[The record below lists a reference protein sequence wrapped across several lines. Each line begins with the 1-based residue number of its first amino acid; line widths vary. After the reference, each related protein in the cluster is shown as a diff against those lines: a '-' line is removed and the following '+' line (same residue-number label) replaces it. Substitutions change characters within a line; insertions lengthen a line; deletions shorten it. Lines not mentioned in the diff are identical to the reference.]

1 MAVFSTN
8 QNRQFYYAGA
18 YKDTR
23 DAVTAL
29 GDITV
34 LKDKESNVYF
44 MQKGHGG
51 IVRSDMIDPALVSY
65 AKISTPESM
74 QTKLKAVKVTLDEN
88 VNEGA
93 PIVGEDY
100 ILRVNFRA
108 AYGPSDED
116 IYQRYGAV
124 HVTKATKTA
133 KTFWEAMGASLEKN
147 LKKNSPLEVVIE
159 EDGVILKE
167 KDPSV
172 DWVLGISKLT
182 TAQFDVIPTTVYE
195 DGVQVVWGKTE
206 KVEGDTVG
214 NGYNIADLEYF
225 CMGERADQY
234 RGVNWPNNIVTKYFV
249 DATKEYYCLDI
260 HYAYQGT
267 CEDIQKSEKDII
279 IVAEDQDVL
288 NSIAAELEAAKIT
301 VIKPEDTEET
311 EVGE

>member
-8 QNRQFYYAGA
+8 QNRQFYYAGV
-18 YKDTR
+18 YKDTKKE
-23 DAVTAL
+23 VTTP

-34 LKDKESNVYF
+34 LKDKENNVYF

-51 IVRSDMIDPALVSY
+51 IVRSDMINPALVSY
-65 AKISTPESM
+65 AKISTPEDM
-74 QTKLKAVKVTLDEN
+74 QTKLKAVKVTLDTD

-124 HVTKATKTA
+124 HVTKATETPA
-133 KTFWEAMGASLEKN
+133 KFWEAMGASLQKN
-147 LKKNSPLEVVIE
+147 LKKNSPLEVVVE

-167 KDPSV
+167 KDPSA

-182 TAQFDVIPTTVYE
+182 TAQFDVIPTTVYD
-195 DGVQVVWGKTE
+195 DGVQVVWGKVE
-206 KVEGDTVG
+206 KVAGDVVE

-249 DATKEYYCLDI
+249 DATKKYYCLDI

-279 IVAEDQDVL
+279 IVSETQDVL
-288 NSIAAELEAAKIT
+288 NSIVAKLEEANIK
-301 VIKPEDTEET
+301 VIKPA
-311 EVGE
+311 GE

>member
-18 YKDTR
+18 YKDTK
-23 DAVTAL
+23 DAVTAP
-29 GDITV
+29 GNITV
-34 LKDKESNVYF
+34 LTDKESNVYF

-51 IVRSDMIDPALVSY
+51 IVRSDMINPALVSY
-65 AKISTPESM
+65 AKISTPEDM
-74 QTKLKAVKVTLDEN
+74 QTKLKAVKVTLDN
-88 VNEGA
+88 TVNGGA

-124 HVTKATKTA
+124 HVTNATKTA
-133 KTFWEAMGASLEKN
+133 QEFWKAMGASLQKN
-147 LKKNSPLEVVIE
+147 LKKNSPLEVEIQS
-159 EDGVILKE
+159 DGVVLKE
-167 KDPSV
+167 KDPSA

-195 DGVQVVWGKTE
+195 DGVQVIWGKVE
-206 KVEGDTVG
+206 KVAGAVVE

-249 DATKEYYCLDI
+249 DPTKKYYCLDI

-279 IVAEDQDVL
+279 IVAETQTPLD
-288 NSIAAELEAAKIT
+288 SIVTKLEEAKIK
-301 VIKPEDTEET
+301 VIKPA
-311 EVGE
+311 GE

>member
-8 QNRQFYYAGA
+8 QNRQFYYAGD
-18 YKDTR
+18 YKDTK
-23 DAVTAL
+23 DEVKAP

-34 LKDKESNVYF
+34 LTDKESNVYF

-51 IVRSDMIDPALVSY
+51 IVRSDMINPALVSY
-65 AKISTPESM
+65 AKISTPEDM
-74 QTKLKAVKVTLDEN
+74 QTKLKAVKVTLDTD

-124 HVTKATKTA
+124 HVTKATEAPA
-133 KTFWEAMGASLEKN
+133 KFWEAMGASLQKN
-147 LKKNSPLEVVIE
+147 LKKNSPLEVVVE
-159 EDGVILKE
+159 ADGVILKE
-167 KDPSV
+167 KDPSA

-182 TAQFDVIPTTVYE
+182 TAQFDVIPTTVYD
-195 DGVQVVWGKTE
+195 DGVQVVWGKVE
-206 KVEGDTVG
+206 KAAGDVVE

-249 DATKEYYCLDI
+249 DATKKYYCLDI

-279 IVAEDQDVL
+279 IVAEDKTIL
-288 NSIAAELEAAKIT
+288 GNIADKLEEAKIT
-301 VIKPEDTEET
+301 VIKPA
-311 EVGE
+311 GE

>member
-18 YKDTR
+18 YKDTK
-23 DAVTAL
+23 DEVIAL

-34 LKDKESNVYF
+34 LKDKEDNVYF

-51 IVRSDMIDPALVSY
+51 IVRSDMINPALVSY
-65 AKISTPESM
+65 AKISTPDSM
-74 QTKLKAVKVTLDEN
+74 QTKLKAVKVTLDN
-88 VNEGA
+88 TVNGGA

-124 HVTKATKTA
+124 HVTNATKTA
-133 KTFWEAMGASLEKN
+133 QEFWKAMGASLQKN
-147 LKKNSPLEVVIE
+147 LKKNSPLEVEIQS
-159 EDGVILKE
+159 DGVVLKE
-167 KDPSV
+167 KDPSA

-195 DGVQVVWGKTE
+195 DGVQVIWGKVE
-206 KVEGDTVG
+206 KVAGAVVE

-249 DATKEYYCLDI
+249 DPTKKYYCLDI

-279 IVAEDQDVL
+279 IVAETQAPLD
-288 NSIAAELEAAKIT
+288 SIVTKLEEAKIK
-301 VIKPEDTEET
+301 VIKPA
-311 EVGE
+311 GE

>member
-18 YKDTR
+18 YKDTK
-23 DAVTAL
+23 DAVTAP

-34 LKDKESNVYF
+34 LTDKESNVYF

-51 IVRSDMIDPALVSY
+51 IVRSDMINPALVSY
-65 AKISTPESM
+65 AKISTPEDM
-74 QTKLKAVKVTLDEN
+74 QTKLKAVKVTLDTD

-124 HVTKATKTA
+124 HVTKATEAPA
-133 KTFWEAMGASLEKN
+133 KFWEAMGASLQKN
-147 LKKNSPLEVVIE
+147 LKKNSPLEVVVE
-159 EDGVILKE
+159 PDGVTLKE
-167 KDPSV
+167 KDPSA

-182 TAQFDVIPTTVYE
+182 TAQFDVIPTTVYD
-195 DGVQVVWGKTE
+195 DGVQVVWGKVE
-206 KVEGDTVG
+206 KVAGDVVE

-249 DATKEYYCLDI
+249 DATKKYYCLDI

-279 IVAEDQDVL
+279 IVAEDSTILGNIVDK
-288 NSIAAELEAAKIT
+288 LEEANIK
-301 VIKPEDTEET
+301 VIKPA
-311 EVGE
+311 GE

>member
-18 YKDTR
+18 YKDTK
-23 DAVTAL
+23 DAVTAP

-34 LKDKESNVYF
+34 LTDKESNVYF

-51 IVRSDMIDPALVSY
+51 IVRSDMINPALVSY
-65 AKISTPESM
+65 AKISTPEDM
-74 QTKLKAVKVTLDEN
+74 QTKLKAVKVTLDTD

-124 HVTKATKTA
+124 HVTKATEAPA
-133 KTFWEAMGASLEKN
+133 KFWEAMGASLQKN
-147 LKKNSPLEVVIE
+147 LKKNS
-159 EDGVILKE
+159 
-167 KDPSV
+167 
-172 DWVLGISKLT
+172 
-182 TAQFDVIPTTVYE
+182 AQFDVIPTTVYD

-206 KVEGDTVG
+206 KVAGDTVG

-279 IVAEDQDVL
+279 IVAEDSTILGNIVDK
-288 NSIAAELEAAKIT
+288 LEEANIK
-301 VIKPEDTEET
+301 VIKPA
-311 EVGE
+311 GE

>member
-18 YKDTR
+18 YQDTK

-34 LKDKESNVYF
+34 LKDKEDNVYF

-65 AKISTPESM
+65 AKISTPDSM
-74 QTKLKAVKVTLDEN
+74 QTKLKAVKVTLDDT
-88 VNEGA
+88 VNDGA

-124 HVTKATKTA
+124 HVTNATKTA
-133 KTFWEAMGASLEKN
+133 KEFWKAMGASLQKN
-147 LKKNSPLEVVIE
+147 LKKNSPLEVEIQ
-159 EDGVILKE
+159 EDGVVLKE
-167 KDPSV
+167 KDPSA

-195 DGVQVVWGKTE
+195 DGVQVIWGKVE
-206 KVEGDTVG
+206 KAAGGIVK

-249 DATKEYYCLDI
+249 DPTKEYYCLDI

-279 IVAEDQDVL
+279 IVAETQTPLD
-288 NSIAAELEAAKIT
+288 SIVTELEKAKIK
-301 VIKPEDTEET
+301 VIKPA
-311 EVGE
+311 GE

>member
-8 QNRQFYYAGA
+8 QNRQFYYAGV
-18 YKDTR
+18 YKGTK
-23 DAVTAL
+23 DAVITP

-34 LKDKESNVYF
+34 LTDKESNVYF

-51 IVRSDMIDPALVSY
+51 IVRSDMINPALVSY
-65 AKISTPESM
+65 AKISTPEDM
-74 QTKLKAVKVTLDEN
+74 QTKLKAVKVTLDTD

-124 HVTKATKTA
+124 HVTKATETPEK
-133 KTFWEAMGASLEKN
+133 FWEAMGASLQKN
-147 LKKNSPLEVVIE
+147 LKKNSPLEVVVDEAGIT
-159 EDGVILKE
+159 LKE
-167 KDPSV
+167 KDPSA

-182 TAQFDVIPTTVYE
+182 TAQFDVIPTTVYD
-195 DGVQVVWGKTE
+195 DGVQVVWGKVE
-206 KVEGDTVG
+206 KVAGDVVE

-249 DATKEYYCLDI
+249 DATKKYYCLDI

-279 IVAEDQDVL
+279 IVSETQDVL
-288 NSIAAELEAAKIT
+288 NSIVAKLEEANIK
-301 VIKPEDTEET
+301 VIKPA
-311 EVGE
+311 GE